1 MNAVEI
7 TFECY
12 YNTTSLIDISLKNPL
27 FGLYDRSKSVE
38 NEGKTLE
45 TDVFDDWIECSAT
58 FQLDLGLLQS
68 FYDPYTPFIESG
80 RMEGCDPWNMLS
92 LGPLGFQISYFWK
105 EKSSKFTTFGKIKV
119 VTIL

>member
-45 TDVFDDWIECSAT
+45 TDVIDDWIECSAT
-58 FQLDLGLLQS
+58 FQLDLGL
-68 FYDPYTPFIESG
+68 
-80 RMEGCDPWNMLS
+80 W
-92 LGPLGFQISYFWK
+92 
-105 EKSSKFTTFGKIKV
+105 
-119 VTIL
+119 VT